1 MKPNPLRSIW
11 ARGGTAL
18 NGWLHIPNSWSA
30 EVMAH
35 AGWDSLTVDL
45 QHGLHNFETVVGMF
59 QAISTTP
66 TVPLA
71 RATWNEPGLIMRLL
85 DAGAYGIICPMI
97 DTRAQCEAFV
107 GACRYPPAGWRSL
120 GPTRARLS
128 MGADYADHANHEI
141 VTFAM
146 IETQTALDNL
156 DAIAGV
162 PGLDGLFVGTGDLR
176 LSLLG
181 APGGDAPH
189 PVIDAALDAVVA
201 ACERHGLVPGIFTAS
216 AAYARAMIARGYRF
230 VTVRTD
236 THLLSEA
243 AAALVLAVRTQDT

>member
-1 MKPNPLRSIW
+1 MKANPLRAIW
-11 ARGGTAL
+11 ARGGVAL
-18 NGWLHIPNSWSA
+18 NGWLHIPNTWSA

-71 RATWNEPGLIMRLL
+71 RATWNEPGLLMRLL

-120 GPTRARLS
+120 GPTRARVV
-128 MGADYADHANHEI
+128 MGADYADHADREI

-146 IETQTALDNL
+146 IETQTALDHL
-156 DAIAGV
+156 DAIASV

-181 APGGDAPH
+181 APGAEGAH

-201 ACERHGLVPGIFTAS
+201 ACARHNRIPGVFTATPE
-216 AAYARAMIARGYRF
+216 YAGALIARGYRF

-243 AAALVLAVRTQDT
+243 ASGLVRAVRGAST